1 MLYVIKNLVNGT
13 YLARAGGFGTVTESM
28 AYVTYQSAVDAV
40 KDYKFD
46 PNAVLTIEPCTKPTA
61 SQVVKTIDEWIKQTK
76 ESCPMQVDLDDMI
89 IGKINTMVTNLNL
102 LKELAK
108 GSEKNYDD
116 LRRGQLLLQSISSV
130 YLHDIPNDVI
140 KYFMC

>member
-13 YLARAGGFGTVTESM
+13 YLARTGGFSVISESL
-28 AYVTYQSAVDAV
+28 AYLTYQSAVDAV

-46 PNAVLTIEPCTKPTA
+46 PTAILTIEPCTKPTA
-61 SQVVKTIDEWIKQTK
+61 TQVIKTIDGWIKQTK